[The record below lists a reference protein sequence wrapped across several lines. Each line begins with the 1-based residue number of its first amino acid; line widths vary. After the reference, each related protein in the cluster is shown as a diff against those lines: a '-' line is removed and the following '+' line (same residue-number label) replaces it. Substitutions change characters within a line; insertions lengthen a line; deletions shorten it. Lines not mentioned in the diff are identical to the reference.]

1 MKHISPYTFM
11 ISINLEPVYAIGL
24 SIIIFKEKELLSL
37 NFYIGV
43 LMIII
48 SVFINGF
55 LKFNQNQK

>member
-1 MKHISPYTFM
+1 M

-43 LMIII
+43 LIIII

>member
-43 LMIII
+43 LIIII